1 MYNRIFAIDPWV
13 LKTDSLDRENML
25 LMESLT
31 SIGNGYMGMRGNFE
45 EGYTGQHHQGTYI
58 AGVWFPDKTRVGWWK
73 NGYPRY
79 FGKVINAV
87 NFAAIGVTLNGE
99 QIDLGNIEPE
109 DFSVELDMRNGL
121 LTRSYTVHVPGGSVQ
136 LTFRRFFSIV
146 ERRLAHFQVQVKVL
160 SGVAEVEISSAL
172 DGDVCNKD
180 SNYEETFWDVTS
192 RNAGAGFLQMRTKD
206 NPFGTPR
213 FTVSAAMENRL
224 SVSADRKRKADGT
237 SVWEQLSF
245 VLCQNEEAV
254 LEKTVAVITDRDTEV
269 AEHERVAL
277 TLLQTAKKKSFDE
290 HLAAQRLAWQER
302 WSKADVTIRGDD
314 EAQQGIR
321 FNMFQLFATYY
332 GEDER
337 LNIGPKGFTGEKYG
351 GATYWDTEAYILPM
365 YLSVAEPAVNEKLL
379 KYRRNQLDG
388 AKHNARQQGLP
399 GALYPMV
406 TFTGVECH
414 NEWEITFEEIH
425 RNGAMA
431 YAIYN
436 YTNYTGDE
444 RYLREYGID
453 VLVELSRFWAGRV
466 HYVQSKGVYML
477 HGVTGPNEYEN
488 NVNNNWYTNY
498 LCQWTLGYT
507 LESLKKVSADK
518 IAKLAVT
525 ADETEKWQE
534 IRHKMYLPEDK
545 ERGIFV
551 QHDTFLDKDL
561 QTVDAIPA
569 GERPINQHWSWDKI
583 LRSCYI
589 KQADVLQGMYLF
601 GDHFTKEQKVRN
613 FDFYEPM
620 TVHESSLSACIH
632 AIIAA
637 EIGRQEK
644 AMALYL
650 RTARL
655 DLDNYNND
663 TEDGLHITSMSGSW
677 LAIVQGFAGMRS
689 AGGKLSFAPFC
700 PENWEGYSF
709 TVPYRGR
716 RLQAEVEREQVRIVL
731 LQGAPLEIAVWD
743 QPYTVDRKGI
753 CVSPKKAE
761 IKGILLDLDG
771 VITETAEYHYQAWK
785 ELASEIG
792 ITIDRQ
798 FNECLKGV
806 SRMDS
811 LERILRH
818 GGVADQYSAEEK
830 AALAERKN
838 RRYAELLKNLTPD
851 NVLPGIRTFL
861 QEARADGMKLGLA
874 SASKNARAIMDALHL
889 TQSIDF
895 IADAAAARSKPAPD
909 IFLLAAEGLGLLP
922 ENCIGIEDASAG
934 IKAIHAAGMRAVGIG
949 DVATLHEA
957 DLLLSETGQLVY
969 GRVKRFFAE

>member
-1 MYNRIFAIDPWV
+1 MHNRIFAIDPWT

-25 LMESLT
+25 LMESLC

-45 EGYTGQHHQGTYI
+45 EGYSGKHHQGTYI

-73 NGYPRY
+73 NGYPQY

-87 NFAAIGVTLNGE
+87 NFAVIGVTVNGE
-99 QIDLGNIEPE
+99 KIDLGSMEPE
-109 DFSVELDMRNGL
+109 NFSVELDMRSGL
-121 LTRSYTVHVPGGSVQ
+121 LTRQYTVCVSGAKVQ
-136 LTFRRFFSIV
+136 LTFRRFLSIV
-146 ERRLAHFQVQVKVL
+146 ERRLAHFQVEIKVV
-160 SGVAEVEISSAL
+160 SGAAEVEISSGL
-172 DGDVCNKD
+172 DGDVSNQD
-180 SNYEETFWDVTS
+180 SNYEETFWDVTARS
-192 RNAGAGFLQMRTKD
+192 ANFLQMQTRE

-213 FTVSAAMENRL
+213 FTVSAAMENRV
-224 SVSADRKRKADGT
+224 SVPASSQSGETDKSA
-237 SVWEQLSF
+237 WEQLSF
-245 VLCQNEEAV
+245 RLGEGGTATV
-254 LEKTVAVITDRDTEV
+254 EKTVAVFTDRDT
-269 AEHERVAL
+269 ATDDHECVAL
-277 TLLQTAKKKSFDE
+277 TLLRQAGEKSFAE
-290 HLAAQRLAWQER
+290 HLAAQRAAWQER
-302 WSKADVTIRGDD
+302 WDKADVTIRGDD
-314 EAQQGIR
+314 ESQQGIR
-321 FNMFQLFATYY
+321 FNMFQLFSTYY

-337 LNIGPKGFTGEKYG
+337 LNVGPKGFTGEKYG

-379 KYRRNQLDG
+379 KYRHNQLDG
-388 AKHNARQQGLP
+388 ARHNARQQGLP

-444 RYLREYGID
+444 CYLREYGID
-453 VLVELSRFWAGRV
+453 VLTEISRFWAGRV
-466 HYVQSKGVYML
+466 HYAKSKDKYMI

-518 IAKLAVT
+518 VAQLGVT
-525 ADETEKWQE
+525 AEETEKWQE
-534 IRHKMYLPEDK
+534 IRDRMYLPEDK
-545 ERGIFV
+545 EKGIFV

-569 GERPINQHWSWDKI
+569 GERPLNQHWSWDKI

-589 KQADVLQGMYLF
+589 KQADVLQGMYFF
-601 GDHFTKEQKVRN
+601 GDHFTKEEKARN

-644 AMALYL
+644 AMELYL

-677 LAIVQGFAGMRS
+677 LAIVQGFAGMRT

-700 PENWEGYSF
+700 PKKWEGYSF
-709 TVPYRGR
+709 TVLYRGR
-716 RLQAEVEREQVRIVL
+716 RLRLEVEREQVKIAL
-731 LQGAPLEIAVWD
+731 LQGEPLEINVWNK
-743 QPYTVDRKGI
+743 PHTVDSKGL
-753 CVSPKKAE
+753 CVAKGKAE
-761 IKGILLDLDG
+761 LKGILLDLDG

-785 ELASEIG
+785 QLASEIG

-811 LERILRH
+811 LELILQH
-818 GGVADQYSAEEK
+818 GGMAGKYSAEEK

-838 RRYAELLKNLTPD
+838 RQYVALLQNLTPD
-851 NVLPGIRTFL
+851 HVLPGIREFL
-861 QEARADGMKLGLA
+861 RDARADGIKLGLA
-874 SASKNARAIMDALHL
+874 SASKNARTIMDALDL

-895 IADAAAARSKPAPD
+895 IADAAVARSKPAPD
-909 IFLLAAEGLGLLP
+909 IFLLAAEGLGLSP
-922 ENCIGIEDASAG
+922 EDCVGIEDAAAG

-949 DVATLHEA
+949 DAATLHEA
-957 DLLLSETGQLVY
+957 DLLLPETEKLTY
-969 GRVKRFFAE
+969 EDVKQYFC